1 MEDLCVKS
9 KKKAIIAV
17 FLVLVIL
24 VGVAVV
30 SFKPKTQETEEKLNK
45 SNLLSEGNTPNDIL
59 SKEYTLKLENEY
71 LQFWMNE
78 DTTEFKVVN
87 KVNASQWYSSN
98 IDREDGSSQAAPI
111 SLSYL
116 NSKGSIADMNVMTD
130 SVAQGKYAIEQEEN
144 KITVRYSV
152 GEFSELSLVPYAL
165 TEERFKKFTDN
176 LEDEFDKMKLTD
188 LYYLTD
194 INIIEDAE
202 LKKERLKDYPLL
214 AEQKLYIIRDT
225 TREDSVAKKDI
236 AQIFVKAGYTEKDY
250 RVDSRYFNAD
260 EKSKAAP
267 GFNIKVEYTL
277 EGKKLNVCIP
287 HDGIEMYKEF
297 PLTSVTFA
305 PYFGSPKKGAE
316 GWYLLPD
323 GSGSI
328 MNFYNDNTVGKIYT
342 TSVYGK
348 DLAVAERENISSD
361 IGASLPIFGIRRDG
375 CGVLCEIVKGDAIS
389 EINAYSGDNTD
400 SSYVNAKFNVRSIY
414 KTAASTG
421 RKESYI
427 IVQKG
432 RYADDIVLEYNFL
445 DSKDVTLSDMASIVR
460 KSIFGESKGNATEKL
475 PVRLNLVGLVTRRN
489 QFLGIGY
496 NEKVCL
502 TDFKKSIDIT
512 NTFIDSGINNLSLVL
527 TGWFGDGVDHE
538 FLSGKVAPSNLLGGE
553 KDFNKLIEETKNKN
567 VSLYLD
573 ADVQYTA
580 KNSLFDG
587 FSKNSDT
594 AIMLD
599 KSTGKIYEY
608 DAASFVKKPNDYKFI
623 NNASAQKK
631 AMGRLIETADKYGIK
646 GISLRKLGSDLSAD
660 YNTPNIDR
668 QAMADKVAEQ
678 LSEIV
683 KSNYEITTGG
693 ANKYILSNV
702 DNITDVPVTSGGS
715 DTTDM
720 SVPFLQMVLSGNVDY
735 FAPTINLSGD
745 MQTALLNAV
754 STGSGISCTLTAEN
768 NDILPSSE
776 QNYLYS
782 TNFDYWKEKLI
793 KQIYDIQNRL
803 DSVAGHRITGYDM
816 LAQGVYKTVYDNGA
830 EVIVNYNS
838 EPFIYEGITVSPKDF
853 SLKGDSQ

>member
-30 SFKPKTQETEEKLNK
+30 SLNPKTQETEEKLNK

-59 SKEYTLKLENEY
+59 AKEYTLKLENEY

-98 IDREDGSSQAAPI
+98 MDREDGSSQAAPI

-130 SVAQGKYAIEQEEN
+130 SVANGKYAIEQEGD

-165 TEERFKKFTDN
+165 TEERFKKFADN
-176 LEDEFDKMKLTD
+176 LEDEFDKMKLID

-194 INIIEDAE
+194 INIVEDAE

-267 GFNIKVEYTL
+267 GFNIKVEYKL
-277 EGKKLNVCIP
+277 DGKKLNVCIP
-287 HDGIEMYKEF
+287 YDGIEMYKDF

-328 MNFYNDNTVGKIYT
+328 MNFYNNNTIGKVYT

-348 DLAVAERENISSD
+348 DLAITERENISSD
-361 IGASLPIFGIRRDG
+361 PGASLPIFGIRRDG

-389 EINAYSGDNTD
+389 EINAFSGDDTD
-400 SSYVNAKFNVRSIY
+400 SSYVNAKFNVRSNY

-421 RKESYI
+421 RKETYI

-432 RYADDIVLEYNFL
+432 RYTDDIVLEYNFL

-460 KSIFGESKGNATEKL
+460 KSIFGEPKEKATEKL

-512 NTFIDSGINNLSLVL
+512 NTFIDSRINNLSLIL
-527 TGWFGDGVDHE
+527 TGWFGDGVDHK

-553 KDFNKLIEETKNKN
+553 KDFNKLIDNAKNKK
-567 VSLYLD
+567 VTLYLD

-599 KSTGKIYEY
+599 NSIGKI
-608 DAASFVKKPNDYKFI
+608 FVKKPNDYKFI
-623 NNASAQKK
+623 NNFSAQKK
-631 AMGRLIETADKYGIK
+631 AIDLLKDTADKYGIK
-646 GISLRKLGSDLSAD
+646 CLSLRTLGSDLSAD
-660 YNTPNIDR
+660 YNIPNIDR
-668 QAMADKVAEQ
+668 QTMADKIAAQ
-678 LSEIV
+678 LGELM
-683 KSNYEITTGG
+683 KSNYEITTSG

-702 DNITDVPVTSGGS
+702 NSITDVPVTSGGS

-735 FAPTINLSGD
+735 FAPAINLSGD
-745 MQTALLNAV
+745 TQTALLNAV

-768 NDILPSSE
+768 SDILPSSE

-782 TNFDYWKEKLI
+782 TDFDYWKENII

-803 DSVAGHRITGYDM
+803 DSVAGKRITGYDM
-816 LAQGVYKTVYDNGA
+816 LAQGVYKTVYDNGV

-838 EPFIYEGITVSPKDF
+838 EPFIYEGITVNSKDF
-853 SLKGDSQ
+853 SLKEDLS